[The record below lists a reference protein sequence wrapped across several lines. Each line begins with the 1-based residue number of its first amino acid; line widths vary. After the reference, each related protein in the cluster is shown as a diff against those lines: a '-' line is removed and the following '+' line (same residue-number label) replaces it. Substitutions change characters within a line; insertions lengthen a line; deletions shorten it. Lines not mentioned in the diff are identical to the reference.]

1 MWNVFAKAVKDL
13 LKLTIL
19 AKSSVD
25 ARLVDARLVDARS
38 GC

>member
-25 ARLVDARLVDARS
+25 ARLVDARS
-38 GC
+38 GS